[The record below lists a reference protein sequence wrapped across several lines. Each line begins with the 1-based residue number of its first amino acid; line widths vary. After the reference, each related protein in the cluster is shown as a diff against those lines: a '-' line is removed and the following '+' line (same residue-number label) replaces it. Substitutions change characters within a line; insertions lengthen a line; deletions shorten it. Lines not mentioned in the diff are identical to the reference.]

1 MKKRDTK
8 CIFWYSDDD
17 FKTSERCNNKTT
29 LRGNYF
35 GEKKESGE
43 HIMPYIDF
51 EFCQS
56 CYELGLENNHVFGNV
71 KPL

>member
-17 FKTSERCNNKTT
+17 FKTSERFNNKTT

-43 HIMPYIDF
+43 HIMP
-51 EFCQS
+51 
-56 CYELGLENNHVFGNV
+56 
-71 KPL
+71 